1 MKTKHFYSFSEEV
14 IKKMKSHKLD
24 MDGWEALRT
33 DNQRGVFSIER
44 TREDYVKSCESREEY
59 REAAEKIKEI
69 VNAHGWNRMISMG
82 VGKGILEY
90 HIKKLIPEMDIECA
104 DYTQSSLEL
113 LQQVLTECDD
123 FRVFDMMRDD
133 WSSLKEAD
141 AIILYR
147 LSTEFTEDQW
157 IEIFGKMY
165 EAGIQYIIYVP
176 TELLDFQ
183 ILVKERIH
191 NLINIVRGR
200 KNIFCGWMYSEKK
213 QRQFF
218 RGKSQKALY
227 KVENVYKLEHNAV
240 FELKRNE

>member
-1 MKTKHFYSFSEEV
+1 MKTKHFYSFDKEV
-14 IKKMKSHKLD
+14 IKRMKSHKLD

-33 DNQRGVFSIER
+33 DNQRGFFSIER

-59 REAAEKIKEI
+59 REAAKKIRDI
-69 VNAHGWNRMISMG
+69 INVHGWNKMISMG

-104 DYTQSSLEL
+104 DYTQNSLEL
-113 LQQVLTECDD
+113 LRQVLTECHE
-123 FRVFDMMRDD
+123 FRVFDMIKDD
-133 WSSLKEAD
+133 WSSLKKAD
-141 AIILYR
+141 VVMIYR

-157 IEIFGKMY
+157 LEIFEKMY
-165 EAGIQYIIYVP
+165 EAGIEHIIYVP
-176 TELLDFQ
+176 TELLDLK

-200 KNIFCGWMYSEKK
+200 RNIFCGWMYSEKK

-218 RGKSQKALY
+218 RGKTQEALY
-227 KVENVYKLEHNAV
+227 LVENVYKLDHNAI
-240 FELKRNE
+240 FELRRNK